1 MWGDI
6 KSVYT
11 SALRAALLFP
21 LLFLIPAV
29 VEFVQHVVEVRSG
42 MYDSIAAAKAAEHDS
57 LRMIFG
63 FAKTIALLVPGY
75 WYVRFM
81 AFADQAKA
89 ARIEHPA
96 FRLWL
101 VLLAMESGFQAYA
114 LFGPPLGSLLGL
126 TGQASKWIGPAI
138 TAVWSIVG
146 LYLTAWFVAWPLG
159 NSAIGPL
166 RSLKIMTGSF
176 WRTLGYAIACILP
189 LMAVHYGLGY
199 LAIALTP
206 RWLDWPIL
214 VVDALIVAWLACTM
228 AGSSLV
234 AARHAARSKGIPLVG
249 VGGG

>member
-1 MWGDI
+1 MWGNI
-6 KSVYT
+6 KSVYY
-11 SALRAALLFP
+11 SGLRAALLLP

-42 MYDSIAAAKAAEHDS
+42 MYESIAAAKAVEHDP
-57 LRMIFG
+57 LRMLFG

-75 WYVRFM
+75 WFVRFM
-81 AFADQAKA
+81 ALADQSKA
-89 ARIEHPA
+89 ARIEQPA

-101 VLLAMESGFQAYA
+101 VLLALQSGFQAYA
-114 LFGPPLGSLLGL
+114 LFSPPLGSLLGQ
-126 TGQASKWIGPAI
+126 TGQASKWVGPAI
-138 TAVWSIVG
+138 AAIWSIFG

-189 LMAVHYGLGY
+189 LMVVHYGLGY

-214 VVDALIVAWLACTM
+214 AVDALIVAWLACTM

-234 AARHAARSKGIPLVG
+234 AARHSARDKGIPLVEG
-249 VGGG
+249 AG